1 MQIFSKPGRTI
12 WQQAGAIALIYCL
25 VGTIW
30 IVVSDQVLSLLYKD
44 LAQLTRL
51 QTFKD
56 WLYILVT
63 TVVIFLLGYRQL
75 RTDAALQQDLKA
87 LNRLYAVLSDIN
99 QAILRIAEPQAL
111 FAECC
116 RLAVEDGGF
125 RMAWIGLV
133 DDTNG
138 RVDIVAHAGTTGDY
152 LNKLDILRN
161 DPVRGGGPTGSALR
175 HGRYALSNDIAHD
188 PNMLP
193 WRDDAL
199 RLGYRASA
207 AFPLWVAGK
216 VRGVFNLYAGEPGF
230 FDGEELK
237 LLDELASNIAFAM
250 ESADR
255 EARRRRSV
263 KALRESEERYRL
275 LFEQA
280 LDGIGLAEA
289 DTGIILDCNAA
300 LAALVGRTKSELL
313 GQSHKI
319 LHPPGEDWGAVSKTF
334 AQHRSDRAREVLEAQ
349 VITPTGEC
357 KTVEI
362 KVSIFEC
369 NGKRVVQAL
378 FHDVTVR
385 KEIEKVLRD
394 SEERFRT
401 IFDSVNDAIFVHDI
415 ESGAIL
421 DVNRK
426 MCAVYGYT
434 REEALQLDV
443 EALSLGEP
451 PYTQREALAWMKRA
465 AQGEPQIYEWR
476 AKDKQSRLFWVG
488 VNMKRATIKGRDR
501 LLVVVRDITER
512 KQAEEALS
520 KEKERAQVTLHS
532 IGDAV
537 ITTDADGIVQYLN
550 PVAERLTGWTTAAA
564 QGQPLAQVFNI
575 VNEETRQA
583 ISDPVKRC
591 LAEGPLAGLANHT
604 LLLSRAGQ
612 EYAIQDSAAP
622 IRGPRGELFGA
633 VLVFRDITEA
643 RRLSQTISYQAAH
656 DDLTGLINR
665 REFERRLQRV
675 LHTARFE
682 QTEHALC
689 YLDLDQFKLIN
700 DTCGHIA
707 GDELLRQIS
716 SLLKEQIRKRD
727 TLARLGGDE
736 FGVLMEH
743 CSVQQAWRVADALRT
758 AVENFRFIW
767 EDKYFS
773 IGASIGLAP
782 IVPAGGN
789 IATLLSAADAAC
801 YMAKEQGRNRIHI
814 YQPDDA
820 ELAQRHGEMQWATRI
835 PRALEEGRFRLF
847 WQPIVPV
854 IRAKDQRQHF
864 ELLLRLE
871 DEIGHLIPPGAFLA
885 SAERYNLST
894 RLDRWVIN
902 AAFEWLLAHPHQ
914 LRQLGLCTINLSGH
928 SMSDDSF
935 LAFIMHQFEVTAIP
949 PAKICFEVT
958 ETAAIANLT
967 MATQFIKALKERGCC
982 FALDDFGSG
991 LSSFAY
997 LKNLPVDFL
1006 KIDGTFVKDIADDP
1020 TSCAIVKSINEI
1032 GQIMGKQT
1040 VAEFVENEPILEKL
1054 RQMGVNY
1061 AQGYLIG
1068 RPMPLKGMP

>member
-1 MQIFSKPGRTI
+1 MQVFSKSDRPI
-12 WQQAGAIALIYCL
+12 WQQAGSMAGVYCL
-25 VGTIW
+25 VGGIW
-30 IVVSDQVLSLLYKD
+30 ITVLDKVLNLLYTD
-44 LAQLTRL
+44 PVQLTRF

-63 TVVIFLLGYRQL
+63 TVVIFLLSYHHL
-75 RTDAALQQDLKA
+75 RTTAALQQDLKA

-99 QAILRIAEPQAL
+99 QAILRIPEPRALLAEY
-111 FAECC
+111 C

-133 DDTNG
+133 NDTNSPLE
-138 RVDIVAHAGTTGDY
+138 IVAHAGFTGD
-152 LNKLDILRN
+152 LTKLDILLS
-161 DPVRGGGPTGSALR
+161 DPLCGGGPTGIALR
-175 HGRYALSNDIAHD
+175 QGQYALSNDIAHD
-188 PNMLP
+188 PCMLP

-199 RLGYRASA
+199 RLGYRSAA
-207 AFPLWVAGK
+207 AFPLRVAGK
-216 VRGVFNLYAGEPGF
+216 IRGVFNLYSSEPGF

-237 LLDELASNIAFAM
+237 LLDELASNIAFAL

-255 EARRRRSV
+255 EVQRQRSV

-280 LDGIGLAEA
+280 LDGICLAEA

-313 GQSHKI
+313 GQPQKI
-319 LHPPGEDWGAVSKTF
+319 LHPPEEHLGAVSKTF
-334 AQHRSDRAREVLEAQ
+334 EQHRSGRVGEVLEAQ
-349 VITPTGEC
+349 VITSTGEC

-362 KVSIFEC
+362 KVSAFDC
-369 NGKRVVQAL
+369 NGKRVLQGL
-378 FHDVTVR
+378 FHDVTAS
-385 KEIEKVLRD
+385 KESEKALRD

-401 IFDSVNDAIFVHDI
+401 IFDSVNDAIFVHDLD
-415 ESGAIL
+415 SGAIL
-421 DVNRK
+421 DVNHK
-426 MCAVYGYT
+426 MCELYGYT
-434 REEALQLDV
+434 REEALQLNV

-465 AQGEPQIYEWR
+465 AEGEPQIFEWR
-476 AKDKQSRLFWVG
+476 AKDKQGRLFWVE
-488 VNMKRATIKGRDR
+488 VNMRRATIGGWNR
-501 LLVVVRDITER
+501 LLVAMRDITER

-537 ITTDADGIVQYLN
+537 ITTDAAGIVQYVN
-550 PVAERLTGWTTAAA
+550 PVAETLTGWTLAEA

-575 VNEETRQA
+575 VNEETRQPA
-583 ISDPVKRC
+583 SDPVKRC
-591 LAEGPLAGLANHT
+591 LAEGRIMGLANHT
-604 LLLSRAGQ
+604 LLLSLAGR
-612 EYAIQDSAAP
+612 EYAIQDSVAP
-622 IRGPRGELFGA
+622 IRGPQGELFGT

-643 RRLSQTISYQAAH
+643 RLLSQTISYQAAH
-656 DDLTGLINR
+656 DDLTGLLNR

-700 DTCGHIA
+700 DTCGHVA
-707 GDELLRQIS
+707 GDELLRQVS
-716 SLLKEQIRKRD
+716 NLLKDQIRKRD

-743 CSVQQAWRVADALRT
+743 CSVQQAWRVADTLRS
-758 AVENFRFIW
+758 AVESFRFIW

-773 IGASIGLAP
+773 IGVSIGLAP
-782 IVPAGGN
+782 ITPASGDIN
-789 IATLLSAADAAC
+789 RVLSAADAAC

-835 PRALEEGRFRLF
+835 PRALEEDRFRLF

-854 IRAKDQRQHF
+854 TRGNDQRLHF

-871 DEIGHLIPPGAFLA
+871 DEVGRLIAPGAFLA

-894 RLDRWVIN
+894 RLDRWVIS
-902 AAFEWLLAHPHQ
+902 AAFEWLLAHPHELQ
-914 LRQLGLCTINLSGH
+914 QLGLCTINLSGH
-928 SMSDDSF
+928 SMSDQAF

-949 PAKICFEVT
+949 PEKICFEVT

-967 MATQFIKALKERGCC
+967 IATQFIKALKARGCC

-1006 KIDGTFVKDIADDP
+1006 KIDGAFVKDIADDP

-1054 RQMGVNY
+1054 RQMGVDY

-1068 RPMPLKGMP
+1068 RPMPLKEML